1 MDDKID
7 NVQKKRWDRADY
19 LLIGAVIFFLVTL
32 WLKIQNPGN
41 IFLEGAHFVADAALV
56 GGIADWFA
64 VTAIFEHPFGIH
76 IPNTAILPNKKTS
89 FANGAASFVKG
100 LLKEETVISEIRGMN
115 ILAMISSK
123 LKDSERREIAIDYLL
138 DLIRDRLDEANRSEN
153 IREISNVIRQKLMD
167 YRARELVRH
176 GLHWLKSGDNG
187 AMALEWVAPILKQ
200 EVNSQEFREMLEAT
214 YKDLRENKVTGIRG
228 ALVSIGE
235 AMNIVNLDDASEVT
249 QSELLNMVAD
259 LGVRGSE
266 TQRRVLRLIFEKA
279 DDISRDR
286 RLLQSLDEFR
296 KKLIDKM
303 PLEEGMKEIFSKFWH
318 NFKDEETRKKI
329 STHTE
334 KALRSHIAEVLRNQ
348 FTLVLDLLRNDADLQ
363 EDLDTFLKEITSSFA
378 TDVARPKVAK
388 IVKRV
393 LDNMSDDRLNE
404 VVRSKVKDDLMFI
417 RINGVIVGAIIGGLL
432 FVGIQLYS
440 KFSV

>member
-1 MDDKID
+1 
-7 NVQKKRWDRADY
+7 
-19 LLIGAVIFFLVTL
+19 
-32 WLKIQNPGN
+32 
-41 IFLEGAHFVADAALV
+41 
-56 GGIADWFA
+56 
-64 VTAIFEHPFGIH
+64 
-76 IPNTAILPNKKTS
+76 
-89 FANGAASFVKG
+89 
-100 LLKEETVISEIRGMN
+100 
-115 ILAMISSK
+115 
-123 LKDSERREIAIDYLL
+123 
-138 DLIRDRLDEANRSEN
+138 
-153 IREISNVIRQKLMD
+153 
-167 YRARELVRH
+167 
-176 GLHWLKSGDNG
+176 
-187 AMALEWVAPILKQ
+187 
-200 EVNSQEFREMLEAT
+200 
-214 YKDLRENKVTGIRG
+214 
-228 ALVSIGE
+228 
-235 AMNIVNLDDASEVT
+235 
-249 QSELLNMVAD
+249 MVAD

-303 PLEEGMKEIFSKFWH
+303 PLEEGLREIFSKFWH

-334 KALRSHIAEVLRNQ
+334 MALRSHIADVLRNQ

-432 FVGIQLYS
+432 YAGIQLYS